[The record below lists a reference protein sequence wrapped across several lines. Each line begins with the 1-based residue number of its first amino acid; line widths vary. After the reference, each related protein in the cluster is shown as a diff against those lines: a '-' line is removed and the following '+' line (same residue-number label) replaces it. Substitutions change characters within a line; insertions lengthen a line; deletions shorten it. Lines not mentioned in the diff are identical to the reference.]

1 MGEDDPVKNRLL
13 QQALDPTVQ
22 VALDSIPPSCVTLE
36 VRFTI
41 TYETEP
47 GVNFHVGFNLLDKNY
62 DAGYVSTWDVLK
74 TASLPEQALPPAIS
88 ARSEKSPRPLR
99 AQISK
104 AVTTF
109 GSGPPTTSL
118 LEAAASSSTRT
129 VTPGRTLPSGVAEKP
144 EELEA
149 PRFQVVTATSTVS
162 VEGVSFSWALCQQVA
177 NEVMTVSLGRK
188 EDGSLEPAPKASPN
202 SGASQREVTVP
213 SKKGAAKGESG
224 MNATAAVAKEKGK
237 PKGCKEVKALPVFE
251 MHRQGQIRIGSVLLL
266 TEGGSIK
273 SCRTVNQVFATLDGV
288 RSFELELLCSQ
299 APLSTALRELVNPV
313 CITFLGARR
322 IPVLMPSVSAD
333 AAEGLYDERAS
344 SETGRG
350 VGADTSATNS
360 ACSDPRLLST
370 TRRQKAKLAAHAKT
384 QWFPSISITTPIRP
398 LAFSGSCAD
407 GVQCADVSWI
417 HDVVV
422 FWGPAVVNQ
431 IALRRFLEDFAFT
444 VELHDQDILATSNI
458 DNGVDA
464 TDDVLLKG
472 CGVAGTSGNNAG
484 AKQGYAASPGSVSGG
499 RALSPTLPKLAS
511 LPTGS
516 QSGLAADAS
525 KESRPAGTASSP
537 RHGPSLS
544 ASSNHR
550 KSRFQSPGRPEPP
563 ETKKNRRLTTE
574 DEFERGTFEA
584 RIIRPHG
591 AATFRFQELLRHGL
605 KRIELASAVYP
616 VLGTGGVPVLEQTTL
631 LKDQTASELLAQP
644 NNYLT
649 RFFPGKMQRVSTRYM
664 DYGTEL
670 ALRVRLSEPLPSI
683 EKIHMLQQAGQRLPK
698 VRMKCSL
705 CRCAVVLQNREHPQE
720 EQIFEEHD
728 GEQEATP
735 GDRRAL
741 EPVEV
746 DPAFLYEPFGCL
758 VLFIHPGRKPLIQK
772 LVKEVDRRNMQA
784 MNVDTRDALSL
795 EILPVDD
802 EESRACDVLTGF
814 ILSDEK

>member
-273 SCRTVNQVFATLDGV
+273 SCRTVNQVFATLD
-288 RSFELELLCSQ
+288 
-299 APLSTALRELVNPV
+299 
-313 CITFLGARR
+313 
-322 IPVLMPSVSAD
+322 
-333 AAEGLYDERAS
+333 
-344 SETGRG
+344 
-350 VGADTSATNS
+350 
-360 ACSDPRLLST
+360 
-370 TRRQKAKLAAHAKT
+370 
-384 QWFPSISITTPIRP
+384 
-398 LAFSGSCAD
+398 
-407 GVQCADVSWI
+407 
-417 HDVVV
+417 
-422 FWGPAVVNQ
+422 VVNQ